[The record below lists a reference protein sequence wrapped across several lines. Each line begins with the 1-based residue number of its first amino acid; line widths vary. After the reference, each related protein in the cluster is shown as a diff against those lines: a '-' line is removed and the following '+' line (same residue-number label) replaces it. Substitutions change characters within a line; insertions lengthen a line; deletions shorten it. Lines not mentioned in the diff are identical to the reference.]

1 MFKPNAKFDYNKR
14 SYYVVLDHIIKSDNI
29 GAIDGS
35 HFISGSHKI
44 TDSLEVSFIN
54 DYKITDKTNPIGFWQ
69 TVLDNHNFDYS
80 VNFKCK
86 FKIGDTDLYLIAFD
100 TNKGITLHAD
110 TNLVDIDEFD
120 DVEIDFNSFNN
131 FKIIKTRQQIKQ
143 DKSRFWRKIIFMHII
158 FYALFLSSIFAY
170 YQYKESTLGTINEHL
185 LSLQSETIDLNSK
198 IESMKDN
205 AIVSGV
211 TTSQQHIANLLH
223 IISSVSIQRG
233 EIDLTQSLSV
243 ITISLDD
250 VDMIK
255 HLAKSN
261 NIMIKIVRNFSKNT
275 ANVSWEVR
283 GNQ

>member
-1 MFKPNAKFDYNKR
+1 
-14 SYYVVLDHIIKSDNI
+14 
-29 GAIDGS
+29 
-35 HFISGSHKI
+35 
-44 TDSLEVSFIN
+44 
-54 DYKITDKTNPIGFWQ
+54 
-69 TVLDNHNFDYS
+69 
-80 VNFKCK
+80 
-86 FKIGDTDLYLIAFD
+86 
-100 TNKGITLHAD
+100 
-110 TNLVDIDEFD
+110 
-120 DVEIDFNSFNN
+120 
-131 FKIIKTRQQIKQ
+131 
-143 DKSRFWRKIIFMHII
+143 
-158 FYALFLSSIFAY
+158 
-170 YQYKESTLGTINEHL
+170 
-185 LSLQSETIDLNSK
+185 
-198 IESMKDN
+198 MKDN

>member
-1 MFKPNAKFDYNKR
+1 M
-14 SYYVVLDHIIKSDNI
+14 LDHIIKSDNI

-143 DKSRFWRKIIFMHII
+143 DKSRFWRKIIFMHIV